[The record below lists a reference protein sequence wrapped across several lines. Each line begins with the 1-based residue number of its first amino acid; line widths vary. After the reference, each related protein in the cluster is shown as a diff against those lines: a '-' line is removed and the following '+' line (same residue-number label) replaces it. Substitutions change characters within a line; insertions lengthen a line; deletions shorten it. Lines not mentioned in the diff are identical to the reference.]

1 MPVRW
6 HDQEAKTQGGAKARS
21 NWTFSEGPKCGGRG
35 FGALSMA
42 LGEP

>member
-21 NWTFSEGPKCGGRG
+21 NWTFSV
-35 FGALSMA
+35 LSVA
-42 LGEP
+42 GEDLAR